1 MCLRCH
7 HKDQRTAIARNM
19 RRKREGGKTESIDFL
34 LRVFFALFVLSRLC
48 LCFLMLAGALAGCAQ
63 TRPTTQPSGGY
74 FGPTES
80 MPQVIAR
87 INANNKRIPTLWA
100 LVASFDVWARDPRS
114 DKTDYINGSGGY
126 LFYRGP
132 DEFRLRGNKD
142 LAGLI
147 LDIGMNAEQYWLA
160 APSPG
165 PDVMWYGTVGHAVDL
180 SADLPI
186 RPELLSEV
194 LGVSVIDENLLDEPY
209 PVMRF
214 NTDRD
219 AYMFLF
225 CRANK
230 DRVIVQKEV
239 WYDRATLKA
248 ILVILFDSDGRPIL
262 RAYLANHQKIS
273 GGGDLPAVA
282 MDYDLLFP
290 QTRSRMVLRLERAE
304 IQHKGVP
311 NDASFRFPGVDVV
324 KTAKNID
331 AKD

>member
-1 MCLRCH
+1 
-7 HKDQRTAIARNM
+7 
-19 RRKREGGKTESIDFL
+19 
-34 LRVFFALFVLSRLC
+34 
-48 LCFLMLAGALAGCAQ
+48 
-63 TRPTTQPSGGY
+63 
-74 FGPTES
+74 

-100 LVASFDVWARDPRS
+100 LIGSFDVWARNPGT

-147 LDIGMNAEQYWLA
+147 LDVGMNGEQYWLA
-160 APSPG
+160 ALSPG
-165 PDVMWYGTVGHAVDL
+165 PDVMWWGTVGHAVAA

-194 LGVSVIDENLLDEPY
+194 LGISIFDDDFLAEPY

-225 CRANK
+225 CRADG
-230 DRVIVQKEV
+230 DRVIAQKEV

-262 RAYLANHQKIS
+262 RAHLTNHQKIS

-282 MDYDLLFP
+282 MGYDLLFP
-290 QTRSRMVLRLERAE
+290 QTRSRLVLRLEKAE

-311 NDASFRFPGVDVV
+311 GDASFRFPGVDIV